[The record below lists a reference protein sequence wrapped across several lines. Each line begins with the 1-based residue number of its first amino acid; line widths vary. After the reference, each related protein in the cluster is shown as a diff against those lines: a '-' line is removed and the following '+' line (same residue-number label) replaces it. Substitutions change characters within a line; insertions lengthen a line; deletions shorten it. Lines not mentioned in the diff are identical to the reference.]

1 MIVGLERNTS
11 RPSQNSAS
19 VIWPP
24 MTRSLCRVAR
34 SELLIRTLLRSL
46 KSLAW
51 SITGVVARF
60 SLVTDAARERGRGRR
75 GCWER
80 GTRPRT
86 RGVGALKFDVLCV
99 GVVLVKGV
107 IGTGGDPRDP
117 ASAAVLLTETIPVNS
132 FLNFSLSLRALGE
145 TNVKLWPFS
154 SVNNA
159 TLSLTWGAPSLLQN
173 NATKKRRE
181 GKKHVSSQSKKQTN
195 KQCHFVRLTRQLSPR
210 DVYRWWCTI
219 FLGPLEMGIGE
230 FKQAW

>member
-1 MIVGLERNTS
+1 MIVRLERNTS

-24 MTRSLCRVAR
+24 MTRSLCRAAR
-34 SELLIRTLLRSL
+34 SGLLIRTLLRSL

-51 SITGVVARF
+51 STPTIVGVVARF
-60 SLVTDAARERGRGRR
+60 SLVTDTAREGGRGRR
-75 GCWER
+75 GGWGW

-86 RGVGALKFDVLCV
+86 WGVGVGALRFDVLCV
-99 GVVLVKGV
+99 VGVAVKGV
-107 IGTGGDPRDP
+107 IGTGGGPLDP

-173 NATKKRRE
+173 NATKKRRKGGK
-181 GKKHVSSQSKKQTN
+181 GKKHVSSQSKKTN
-195 KQCHFVRLTRQLSPR
+195 KQAVSFCATYKTTRS
-210 DVYRWWCTI
+210 
-219 FLGPLEMGIGE
+219 
-230 FKQAW
+230 